1 MRLHRR
7 GRDLVTFVYVG
18 KPYLLQ
24 FVDGALNGLEMR
36 CSSMTFT
43 EVVDVMGYDELLRQA
58 GSLAEVRA
66 VVLDGPSGGLLGELT
81 SRILSTNAEVS
92 NYRDF
97 LTGLDFDDLMTVLKA
112 WVRAIS
118 GQDSPLSETE
128 QMEQEDELG
137 LT

>member
-1 MRLHRR
+1 M
-7 GRDLVTFVYVG
+7 TFVYAG
-18 KPYLLQ
+18 KPYVLQ

-43 EVVDVMGYDELLRQA
+43 EVVDIMGYDELLRQA

-112 WVRAIS
+112 WGRAIS

>member
-1 MRLHRR
+1 MA
-7 GRDLVTFVYVG
+7 FVYAG
-18 KPYLLQ
+18 KPYVLQ

-43 EVVDVMGYDELLRQA
+43 EVVDIMGYDELLRQA
-58 GSLAEVRA
+58 SSLAEVRA

-97 LTGLDFDDLMTVLKA
+97 LTGMDFDDLMTVLKA